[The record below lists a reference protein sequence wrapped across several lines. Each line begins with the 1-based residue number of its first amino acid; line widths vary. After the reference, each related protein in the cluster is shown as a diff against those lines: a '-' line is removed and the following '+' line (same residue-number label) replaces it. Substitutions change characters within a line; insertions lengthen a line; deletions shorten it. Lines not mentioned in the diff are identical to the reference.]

1 MKGMMKPSIL
11 KEVAHMTEYMS
22 RKQIRLEKK
31 KRRNRVKNSLSGI
44 SNVLIKQPTRGKGC
58 RYMLDRLDI
67 PKHTIYVTENHK
79 SACNEICRANR
90 LKRSFHM
97 IVPSPLFDTKEEEW
111 ITLESGFKYCYR
123 EHFIVDVSYLKYLK
137 KITNAT
143 ELHYSLGSFSVGRV
157 NLIQPCESQNTRFCI
172 VTSQQFE
179 CLKKR
184 AGIQTIRAEN
194 NSYLY
199 EYSDK
204 ASWSLPG
211 CMVSSW
217 EKHEKLPEFT
227 MKEAENVAKAV
238 GKGTKR
244 RRTKNKGVFLTL
256 GPRLSSR
263 PRPNPTIQ
271 DENKLYFSDFFR
283 QDWGGQ
289 EGMYLLRSKLCLATE
304 LARQRSIALNP
315 GYMCLVG
322 HYCCARQLLTSGI
335 CKPADCDEDCDLNT
349 LGYVNSL
356 HDDSCDLVAKKLV
369 PLFINR
375 FVNKIMSLKRVAL
388 SKKIKLTKKL
398 KK

>member
-1 MKGMMKPSIL
+1 M
-11 KEVAHMTEYMS
+11 
-22 RKQIRLEKK
+22 
-31 KRRNRVKNSLSGI
+31 
-44 SNVLIKQPTRGKGC
+44 
-58 RYMLDRLDI
+58 
-67 PKHTIYVTENHK
+67 
-79 SACNEICRANR
+79 
-90 LKRSFHM
+90 
-97 IVPSPLFDTKEEEW
+97 
-111 ITLESGFKYCYR
+111 
-123 EHFIVDVSYLKYLK
+123 K

-184 AGIQTIRAEN
+184 AGIRTIRAEN

-217 EKHEKLPEFT
+217 ERHEKLPEFT

-335 CKPADCDEDCDLNT
+335 CKPADCDEDCDSNT

-388 SKKIKLTKKL
+388 SKKIKLTKKVKEISSL
-398 KK
+398 VGIGLPTTCAHNIICDSKLYNIALLSSFFIMFDFAMPLGHKTVHNFFAWSFVHCTALPILIFHDGTVRVSNDNSEDEHCVIVFAWGVNGGNKESNQNTNMQSAEKNEEDRKETDEFCNAIVNRISIMY